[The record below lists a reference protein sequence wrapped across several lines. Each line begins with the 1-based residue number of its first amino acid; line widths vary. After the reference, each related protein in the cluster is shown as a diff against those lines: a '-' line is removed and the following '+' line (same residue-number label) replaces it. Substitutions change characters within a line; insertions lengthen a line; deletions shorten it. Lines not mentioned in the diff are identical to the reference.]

1 MDKPNKIAKPFVI
14 FEIAN
19 NHFGSVSHG
28 KRIISEFSKFIKFD
42 FCDFGIKFQYRD
54 LENLIH
60 EDYKNDISYPYIKRF
75 NETRLTDIQFLELKN
90 FALEMGFIT
99 VCTPFDEISVNKVIQ
114 HTYDYIKIASASLTD
129 WPLLESIASTGK
141 PIIASTAGA
150 SSIDLRRSVSFLKKR
165 VENLTLMHCV
175 AKYPTLDKDLH
186 LDRIDFIKAN
196 FKDLRVGYSSH
207 ENPDNFQAV
216 AMAYAKGARV
226 FEKHVGVE
234 FDSLRNNLYSCTP
247 SQIARWLESL
257 EQAVHFCDY
266 SNTVTDEIEV
276 STLNSLRRGIYA
288 KQDLTAGTTL
298 NSENIYF
305 AIPTHENQLLA
316 NDWSKLVRWDLQEE
330 VRKNQPIFK
339 SFVSKESKGER
350 IEEIAFRA
358 KNMCNEA
365 GVTLPNMINF
375 EVSHHYGINSFEK
388 FGMVLVTVINRDY
401 CKKILILM
409 PGQTNPEHH
418 HKIKEESFFCV
429 YGDIEITVDGKIS
442 HLVPGEI
449 AVIPR
454 GKKHVIFS
462 RNGAVVEEISSS
474 SLASDSY
481 YSDSEIHNNKDR
493 KSNIV
498 VWS

>member
-1 MDKPNKIAKPFVI
+1 
-14 FEIAN
+14 
-19 NHFGSVSHG
+19 
-28 KRIISEFSKFIKFD
+28 
-42 FCDFGIKFQYRD
+42 
-54 LENLIH
+54 
-60 EDYKNDISYPYIKRF
+60 
-75 NETRLTDIQFLELKN
+75 
-90 FALEMGFIT
+90 
-99 VCTPFDEISVNKVIQ
+99 
-114 HTYDYIKIASASLTD
+114 
-129 WPLLESIASTGK
+129 
-141 PIIASTAGA
+141 
-150 SSIDLRRSVSFLKKR
+150 
-165 VENLTLMHCV
+165 
-175 AKYPTLDKDLH
+175 
-186 LDRIDFIKAN
+186 
-196 FKDLRVGYSSH
+196 
-207 ENPDNFQAV
+207 
-216 AMAYAKGARV
+216 MAYAKGARV